1 MWKNEICSLFG
12 NLRICAEPLLL
23 ASTKQRLL
31 SGFLNR
37 DSTRKIWIIT
47 FHNTS
52 QWYEF
57 SFFFLFFPLY
67 LSLYL
72 RDFHRSSNTLNLS
85 LFSRLPT
92 SWSTSMS
99 KVLSS
104 ASLLMHQSTGW
115 HFFFFFCPE
124 GDAARE
130 GLTFPFHT
138 KAKLAGY
145 APSGRPLIIAWVK
158 RGERL
163 TQDEKRKG

>member
-115 HFFFFFCPE
+115 HFFFFSVQRVML
-124 GDAARE
+124 RE
-130 GLTFPFHT
+130 RVWRFRFTPRRSWRDMHRRAVHSSSHG
-138 KAKLAGY
+138 
-145 APSGRPLIIAWVK
+145 
-158 RGERL
+158 
-163 TQDEKRKG
+163 